1 MDAILNE
8 DWTADVI
15 GRMHK
20 YRISNQRLAEACGY
34 SAAYLST
41 VLNGRKT
48 FESEEAKQRTTDK
61 IIHALTQLESEILS
75 SSEGLDNGSSD

>member
-20 YRISNQRLAEACGY
+20 YRITNQQLAEKCGIT
-34 SAAYLST
+34 AAYLST
-41 VLNGRKT
+41 VLNGRKQFKSVT
-48 FESEEAKQRTTDK
+48 SKEETKDK
-61 IIHALTQLESEILS
+61 ILQALAELEDMVIK
-75 SSEGLDNGSSD
+75 DQCNDGSAD

>member
-20 YRISNQRLAEACGY
+20 YRITNLQLAETCGFT
-34 SAAYLST
+34 AAYLST
-41 VLNGRKT
+41 VLNGRKQ
-48 FESEEAKQRTTDK
+48 FKSASSKEETKDK
-61 IIHALTQLESEILS
+61 ILQALAELEDTVIK
-75 SSEGLDNGSSD
+75 DQCNDGSTN